1 MRKSI
6 RASMLVLALS
16 VSAYAGD
23 MGNGVA
29 APASIPPPAS
39 TTQATTEPATK
50 GDMGNGISATTG
62 VALNLLQTLLA
73 LF

>member
-1 MRKSI
+1 
-6 RASMLVLALS
+6 MLVLALS

-29 APASIPPPAS
+29 APASIPPSAS
-39 TTQATTEPATK
+39 TTQAITEPATE
-50 GDMGNGISATTG
+50 GDMGNGISTTMEG
-62 VALNLLQTLLA
+62 TLNLIQTLLA